1 MVFVLTKYVL
11 KRLVYIVVVFFI
23 VSFLMYCLFSLIPSD
38 RARTQLEP
46 LKQKLKPD
54 VYEQMYRDLRNQMG
68 LDDPIVVRYLRW
80 MGLAKDKMSGEFHG
94 LLEGYFGFSQMRQK
108 DAIDVIKAPMGN
120 TIFFNLMTT
129 FLTLAVTIPLGIW
142 CAVRKNSKF
151 DQSVQ
156 AFTILGYSIPQ
167 YIIALIFV
175 FVFAVLLRWF
185 PVNGAATPGANYTG
199 FREWTDRLYYMAL
212 PIIVSVF
219 SALGSMS
226 RYVRASMVDALSMD
240 CIRTAR
246 AKGVRE
252 RVVIY
257 SHAWRNALLPVITSI
272 IGWFLAIFSGSL
284 ILENVFSLNGMGKLY
299 IDALNAKDAELC
311 LAIQM
316 FYTIVALVGNLITD
330 LAYGVVDPRVRVNK

>member
-11 KRLVYIVVVFFI
+11 KRLAYIVVVFFI

-38 RARTQLEP
+38 PARTRLEP
-46 LKQKLKPD
+46 MKQKLKPE
-54 VYEQMYRDLRNQMG
+54 VYEQMYQELRDKMG
-68 LDDPIVVRYLRW
+68 LDDPIVLRYLRW
-80 MGLAKDKMSGEFHG
+80 MGLAPDKESGEVNG
-94 LLEGYFGFSQMRQK
+94 LLEGYFGYSQMRQK
-108 DAIDVIKAPMGN
+108 DAIDVIKTPMGN

-129 FLTLAVTIPLGIW
+129 IFTLLITIPLGIW
-142 CAVRKNSKF
+142 CAVHKNSKF
-151 DQSVQ
+151 DQGIQ
-156 AFTILGYSIPQ
+156 AITIMGYSVPQ

-185 PVNGAATPGANYTG
+185 PVNGSATPGANYTG
-199 FREWTDRLYYMAL
+199 MREITDRLYYMAL

-226 RYVRASMVDALSMD
+226 RYVRASMIDALSMD
-240 CIRTAR
+240 CVRTAR

-272 IGWFLAIFSGSL
+272 IGWFLTIFSGSL

-299 IDALNAKDAELC
+299 IEALNAKDAELC

-330 LAYGVVDPRVRVNK
+330 LAYGIVDPRVRVNK

>member
-54 VYEQMYRDLRNQMG
+54 VYEQMYRDLRDQMA

-80 MGLAKDKMSGEFHG
+80 MGLAKDKMSGEYHG

-151 DQSVQ
+151 DQGVQ

-199 FREWTDRLYYMAL
+199 LREWTDRLYYMAL

-272 IGWFLAIFSGSL
+272 IGWFLSIFSGSL

>member
-38 RARTQLEP
+38 RASTQLEP

-54 VYEQMYRDLRNQMG
+54 VYEQMYRDLRDQMG

-80 MGLAKDKMSGEFHG
+80 MGLAKDKMSGEYHG

-151 DQSVQ
+151 DQGVQ

-199 FREWTDRLYYMAL
+199 LREWTDRLYYMAL

-272 IGWFLAIFSGSL
+272 IGWFLSIFSGSL

>member
-1 MVFVLTKYVL
+1 
-11 KRLVYIVVVFFI
+11 
-23 VSFLMYCLFSLIPSD
+23 
-38 RARTQLEP
+38 
-46 LKQKLKPD
+46 
-54 VYEQMYRDLRNQMG
+54 MYRDLRNQMG

>member
-54 VYEQMYRDLRNQMG
+54 VYEQMYRDLRDQMG

-80 MGLAKDKMSGEFHG
+80 MGLAKDKMSGEYHG

-151 DQSVQ
+151 DQGVQ

-199 FREWTDRLYYMAL
+199 LREWTDRLYYMAL

-219 SALGSMS
+219 IALGSMS

-272 IGWFLAIFSGSL
+272 IGWFLSIFSGSL

>member
-1 MVFVLTKYVL
+1 MVFV
-11 KRLVYIVVVFFI
+11 
-23 VSFLMYCLFSLIPSD
+23 LMYCLFSLIPSD

>member
-54 VYEQMYRDLRNQMG
+54 VYEQMYRDLRDQMG

-80 MGLAKDKMSGEFHG
+80 MGLAKDKMSGEYHG

-151 DQSVQ
+151 DQGVQ

-199 FREWTDRLYYMAL
+199 LREWTDRLYYMAL

-272 IGWFLAIFSGSL
+272 IGWFISIFSGSV
-284 ILENVFSLNGMGKLY
+284 IIENTFSLNGMGKLY
-299 IDALNAKDAELC
+299 WMRSCAWPFRCSIPLLPWWV
-311 LAIQM
+311 
-316 FYTIVALVGNLITD
+316 T
-330 LAYGVVDPRVRVNK
+330 

>member
-11 KRLVYIVVVFFI
+11 KRLLYIVVVFFI

>member
-1 MVFVLTKYVL
+1 M
-11 KRLVYIVVVFFI
+11 RLN
-23 VSFLMYCLFSLIPSD
+23 
-38 RARTQLEP
+38 E
-46 LKQKLKPD
+46 
-54 VYEQMYRDLRNQMG
+54 
-68 LDDPIVVRYLRW
+68 
-80 MGLAKDKMSGEFHG
+80 
-94 LLEGYFGFSQMRQK
+94 
-108 DAIDVIKAPMGN
+108 AIDVIKTPMGN

-129 FLTLAVTIPLGIW
+129 IFTLLITIPLGIW
-142 CAVRKNSKF
+142 CAVHKNSKF
-151 DQSVQ
+151 DQGIQ
-156 AFTILGYSIPQ
+156 AITIMGYSVPQ

-185 PVNGAATPGANYTG
+185 PVNGSATPGANYTG
-199 FREWTDRLYYMAL
+199 MREITDRLYYMAL

-226 RYVRASMVDALSMD
+226 RYVRASMIDALSMD
-240 CIRTAR
+240 CVRTAR

-272 IGWFLAIFSGSL
+272 IGWFLSIFSGSL

-299 IDALNAKDAELC
+299 IEALNAKDAELC

-330 LAYGVVDPRVRVNK
+330 LAYGIMDPRVRVNK

>member
-46 LKQKLKPD
+46 LKQKLKP
-54 VYEQMYRDLRNQMG
+54 VYMSKCIAISETKWVC
-68 LDDPIVVRYLRW
+68 DPIVVRYLRW
-80 MGLAKDKMSGEFHG
+80 MGLAKDKMSGEYHG

-151 DQSVQ
+151 DQGVQ

-199 FREWTDRLYYMAL
+199 LREWTDRLYYMAL

-272 IGWFLAIFSGSL
+272 IGWFLSIFSGSL

>member
-1 MVFVLTKYVL
+1 
-11 KRLVYIVVVFFI
+11 
-23 VSFLMYCLFSLIPSD
+23 
-38 RARTQLEP
+38 
-46 LKQKLKPD
+46 
-54 VYEQMYRDLRNQMG
+54 
-68 LDDPIVVRYLRW
+68 
-80 MGLAKDKMSGEFHG
+80 
-94 LLEGYFGFSQMRQK
+94 
-108 DAIDVIKAPMGN
+108 MGN

>member
-54 VYEQMYRDLRNQMG
+54 VYEQMYRDLRDQMG

-80 MGLAKDKMSGEFHG
+80 MGLAKDKMSGEYHG

-151 DQSVQ
+151 DQGVQ

-185 PVNGAATPGANYTG
+185 PVNGAATPGANIPDCV
-199 FREWTDRLYYMAL
+199 RTDRLYYMAL

-272 IGWFLAIFSGSL
+272 IGWFLSIFSGSL